1 MPGGPFWLK
10 SMAAVTLAEGGRR
23 DSSRQ
28 LWQELAK
35 SEFEWFRNEGQ
46 RRLLQLDAMDQI
58 DQLQAAAD
66 AFERQLGRPVA
77 DWDDLRRAGYLRG
90 SPQDPTGAPYRIESG
105 RVTLDSASRLYPLPV
120 QPPRRTMTPLVV
132 LVFALAGLMIGSFLN
147 VCIYRLPRRES
158 IVWPASHC
166 TSCNRPL
173 AWFENVPVI
182 GWLALRGR
190 CRTCGSRISAMYPL
204 VEVTTAVVF
213 AGGVLVYGLSP
224 LLFVRLAFAC
234 ALIVLFVIDL
244 QHRILPNVITLP
256 GIAAGFA
263 ASLFLPPGWLS
274 SLIGILAGGGILFAI
289 AEAYYRLR
297 GIEGLGMGD
306 VKMLAMIGAVLGWPL
321 MLLTLVFAS
330 FAGSVIGVGLM
341 ASGRGGMQAA
351 LPFGTFLALGAL
363 VAAVA
368 GDPILSWY
376 LSFYR

>member
-1 MPGGPFWLK
+1 
-10 SMAAVTLAEGGRR
+10 
-23 DSSRQ
+23 
-28 LWQELAK
+28 
-35 SEFEWFRNEGQ
+35 
-46 RRLLQLDAMDQI
+46 
-58 DQLQAAAD
+58 
-66 AFERQLGRPVA
+66 
-77 DWDDLRRAGYLRG
+77 
-90 SPQDPTGAPYRIESG
+90 
-105 RVTLDSASRLYPLPV
+105 
-120 QPPRRTMTPLVV
+120 MTPLVV
-132 LVFALAGLMIGSFLN
+132 PVFALAGLMIGSFLN

-190 CRTCGSRISAMYPL
+190 CRTCGSRISAIYPL
-204 VEVTTAVVF
+204 VELTTAVVF

-224 LLFVRLAFAC
+224 LLFVRLAFAS

>member
-1 MPGGPFWLK
+1 
-10 SMAAVTLAEGGRR
+10 
-23 DSSRQ
+23 
-28 LWQELAK
+28 
-35 SEFEWFRNEGQ
+35 
-46 RRLLQLDAMDQI
+46 
-58 DQLQAAAD
+58 
-66 AFERQLGRPVA
+66 
-77 DWDDLRRAGYLRG
+77 
-90 SPQDPTGAPYRIESG
+90 
-105 RVTLDSASRLYPLPV
+105 
-120 QPPRRTMTPLVV
+120 MTPFGVV
-132 LVFALAGLMIGSFLN
+132 VFALAGLMIGSFLN

-158 IVWPASHC
+158 IVWPASRC

-190 CRTCGSRISAMYPL
+190 CRTCGSRISAIYPL
-204 VEVTTAVVF
+204 VELTTGVVF
-213 AGGVLVYGLSP
+213 AGGALVYGLSP
-224 LLFVRLAFAC
+224 LVFVRLAFAS

-274 SLIGILAGGGILFAI
+274 SLIGIVAGGGILFAI

-330 FAGSVIGVGLM
+330 FAGSVVGVGLM

-368 GDPILSWY
+368 GDPILTWY

>member
-1 MPGGPFWLK
+1 M
-10 SMAAVTLAEGGRR
+10 
-23 DSSRQ
+23 
-28 LWQELAK
+28 
-35 SEFEWFRNEGQ
+35 
-46 RRLLQLDAMDQI
+46 
-58 DQLQAAAD
+58 
-66 AFERQLGRPVA
+66 
-77 DWDDLRRAGYLRG
+77 
-90 SPQDPTGAPYRIESG
+90 
-105 RVTLDSASRLYPLPV
+105 
-120 QPPRRTMTPLVV
+120 
-132 LVFALAGLMIGSFLN
+132 FALVGLMIGSFLN

-166 TSCNRPL
+166 TSCDRPL

-190 CRTCGSRISAMYPL
+190 CRTCGSRISAIYPL
-204 VEVTTAVVF
+204 VEVTTGVVF
-213 AGGVLVYGLSP
+213 AGGALVYGLSP

-256 GIAAGFA
+256 GIVAGFA

-274 SLIGILAGGGILFAI
+274 SLIGIVAGGGILFAI

-330 FAGSVIGVGLM
+330 FAGSLVGVGLI

-376 LSFYR
+376 LAFYPMNQYGYALLGLTAIVAMLVAVLTFAVLKFVVGARQARRRLQTGGEDDDAALGGAAGRGDRACRRRSAR